1 MCYLVDEPTFSTS
14 LFSFGINVNSFT
26 EIRLQHVF
34 RGEEYPILDTF
45 YSVPNTICKSPL
57 PFIASKKW

>member
-1 MCYLVDEPTFSTS
+1 MWGECVIWLTNLHFRLVCFLLGSMLTAS
-14 LFSFGINVNSFT
+14 LRF
-26 EIRLQHVF
+26 F